1 MRSFIVLLVSYLLF
15 SSVDSVMAQ
24 STVNPALRSF
34 VQNFKEKYQGEYI
47 LNPSQTC
54 QPVRKATK
62 VKVDM
67 VQNGA
72 ENKIRVIYIDD
83 REKQVGSRL
92 YPIGDSRLA
101 VVNSKGKDPNS
112 MLWETNVTDRS
123 FEAPRTGTEYERMT
137 FNEHVLSFDVLKKRD
152 PVGMFRFFKP
162 TETVGETRCNFTRTE
177 FMNATPEQSRAQ
189 RREQPRAQHPTRR

>member
-1 MRSFIVLLVSYLLF
+1 MRSFIFALLISNSLF
-15 SSVDSVMAQ
+15 AALDSGMAQ
-24 STVNPALRSF
+24 GTVDPALSSF
-34 VQNFKEKYQGEYI
+34 VQKFREQYKGEYI

-54 QPVRKATK
+54 QPIRKATK

-67 VQNGA
+67 IQNGN
-72 ENKIRVIYIDD
+72 EVKIRVIYIDD
-83 REKQVGSRL
+83 RDKQVGSKL
-92 YPIGDSRLA
+92 YPIENSRLG

-152 PVGMFRFFKP
+152 PVGFFGFLSQPKLS
-162 TETVGETRCNFTRTE
+162 EK
-177 FMNATPEQSRAQ
+177 RAVIS
-189 RREQPRAQHPTRR
+189 PGPNS